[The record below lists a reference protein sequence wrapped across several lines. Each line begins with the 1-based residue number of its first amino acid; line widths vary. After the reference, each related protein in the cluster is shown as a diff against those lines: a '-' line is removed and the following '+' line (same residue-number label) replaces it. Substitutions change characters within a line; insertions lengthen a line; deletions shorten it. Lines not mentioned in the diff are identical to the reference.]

1 MALNPQFNAK
11 SENTLAFINVKQ
23 DFALFKVE
31 IPKPFEGLGKALSHN
46 RRQNAESGPQHRV
59 ARRLGALFEQVIP
72 NIDVLSA
79 AYGERVSEIA
89 TSSQFDLRNVDH
101 GPFSGHVGVDGTS
114 IYAAV
119 SSGKSI
125 IALHLL
131 ACMLARMF
139 SGAEATAI
147 WVQLVDC
154 RLKEIQE
161 ASEASQLQGI
171 AALYAA
177 EQGRQILRDDLA
189 SWDASARAWLQTA
202 NEAKKREDTQLKLIV
217 RNLLSIHNSG
227 TTYSN
232 VIENWIVAMKTCQ
245 NLIRG
250 VPQDVTNGAVLL
262 GLMSW
267 HIYPDLNIFCPDR
280 YVAFNDRLVKAGG
293 VITLGLES
301 QDRSLSGVSW
311 SVSLSHLRFYGD
323 PVVIEKSSED
333 SDRITVQELRYITLG
348 CVFGS
353 WTWPTSIKVEEAAE
367 CLAALGEALECH
379 RSPTVEKV
387 YGSSLG
393 WITLL
398 TDTAKCFLSA
408 VDKERETALYFIEFG
423 RRRGRNFLDDEFR
436 DVIPIF
442 GLLNPYLLFRLSPDF
457 SAQRHDW
464 ERSIITLRRLA
475 QDTKLHPDDCII
487 IAQPCFRLLN
497 DPVSER
503 EDGSEGNWEFASAI
517 PVARRSRKRSHDGDQ
532 RSLQRHSRWV
542 HINCTNDPLVQ
553 RYFDIPNNDANEVL
567 PGRRWGNK
575 GRHQVDLDE
584 TSLEATQA
592 CNCVSWG
599 AHMGTYQ
606 HDCPC
611 VLRGFVCTSMCSCL
625 SSFAGVERTL
635 RCTNVRS
642 CMSASGPVDEDCFW
656 LSVRSTLHIDNIGI
670 LNSRGSK
677 FEWVDPPRK
686 YVERQSNAL
695 KAACPSPSCDIAD
708 GDFFLRIL

>member
-11 SENTLAFINVKQ
+11 NENTLAFINVKQ

-31 IPKPFEGLGKALSHN
+31 IPKQFEGLGNALSHN

-89 TSSQFDLRNVDH
+89 TSSQFDLRY
-101 GPFSGHVGVDGTS
+101 PL
-114 IYAAV
+114 
-119 SSGKSI
+119 GKSI

-147 WVQLVDC
+147 WAQLVDC

-171 AALYAA
+171 AALYVA

-202 NEAKKREDTQLKLIV
+202 NEAKKREDAQLKLIV

-280 YVAFNDRLVKAGG
+280 HAAPHDRLVKAGG

-301 QDRSLSGVSW
+301 QDKSLSGVSW

-333 SDRITVQELRYITLG
+333 SDRITIQEPRYITLG

-353 WTWPTSIKVEEAAE
+353 WTRPTSIKVEEAAE
-367 CLAALGEALECH
+367 CLAAPGDALEFH
-379 RSPTVEKV
+379 KTPTVEKV

-408 VDKERETALYFIEFG
+408 VDEERETALYFIEFG

-464 ERSIITLRRLA
+464 ERSTA
-475 QDTKLHPDDCII
+475 
-487 IAQPCFRLLN
+487 
-497 DPVSER
+497 
-503 EDGSEGNWEFASAI
+503 
-517 PVARRSRKRSHDGDQ
+517 
-532 RSLQRHSRWV
+532 
-542 HINCTNDPLVQ
+542 
-553 RYFDIPNNDANEVL
+553 
-567 PGRRWGNK
+567 
-575 GRHQVDLDE
+575 
-584 TSLEATQA
+584 
-592 CNCVSWG
+592 
-599 AHMGTYQ
+599 
-606 HDCPC
+606 
-611 VLRGFVCTSMCSCL
+611 
-625 SSFAGVERTL
+625 
-635 RCTNVRS
+635 
-642 CMSASGPVDEDCFW
+642 
-656 LSVRSTLHIDNIGI
+656 
-670 LNSRGSK
+670 
-677 FEWVDPPRK
+677 
-686 YVERQSNAL
+686 
-695 KAACPSPSCDIAD
+695 
-708 GDFFLRIL
+708 